1 MPQEEPAP
9 DTRPD
14 TPTSLGTAAFA
25 VIGALLAGAG
35 AVALSAAF
43 TVNLLRLLLAVVLVA
58 VGWAI
63 HQRGTAR
70 EHPVTRALG
79 HWTLR
84 GIGGSLAVLGAY
96 LTGLAVLT
104 MAASGGLFDDPGSGT
119 VLVVVL
125 LVYGVP
131 ALALLVL
138 ATTGTRAWTAGAGAI
153 TAMLVVLVMIAANA
167 SVAAVSITMLVVAI
181 ALMVVV
187 LRAPAESVWG
197 NVAAAAGAM
206 AAGYALGAGTSP
218 FGTVGAGQAGTQ
230 VVDSSPAGALDGA
243 VGGVVLALA
252 LVVTAVLVLVAVL
265 RRDVAGGI
273 LAGSVF
279 TTIPF
284 FAGPN
289 SMIVTARWVGV
300 ALVALVVVAALL
312 AARLPDV
319 RARCTGLIAA
329 ARSAGAPAAAA
340 CGAVIAV
347 ALVVLVVQTLQLFA
361 FELWVQGLIGLALLL
376 VAGALAYAL
385 PGTAGAA
392 AAVAV
397 LVGLQLFPVWP
408 RVLLAFWEGSRVGH
422 VLSAILGFV
431 TAIAAAWLFMA
442 RHRRVA
448 VYAAAAYVLAGSS
461 AFFLGALAAGAH
473 VDPSED
479 GATVAVV
486 AMVLP
491 LFLIGVAAAVATRSP
506 RFVAYGQAVG
516 AVVLA
521 AGGFLPMKVLLSEVI
536 DTGDGM
542 TEFALLNGL
551 RALTPTDAGLAW
563 AVRETTEPVIIAL
576 VVMVVLALVLAAS
589 VARRPSAV
597 LAGGAA
603 LALLGGTQLA
613 VFAAA
618 LEGAQSVAWTI
629 GVVGLLVG
637 VVAAGAAFAA
647 GRTVRAH

>member
-1 MPQEEPAP
+1 M
-9 DTRPD
+9 
-14 TPTSLGTAAFA
+14 
-25 VIGALLAGAG
+25 VGALLTGAG
-35 AVALSAAF
+35 AIALSAAF
-43 TVNLLRLLLAVVLVA
+43 TVDVLRLLVAAVLVVA
-58 VGWAI
+58 GWAI
-63 HQRGTAR
+63 YQRGTNR

-96 LTGLAVLT
+96 LTGLAALT
-104 MAASGGLFDDPGSGT
+104 MAASGGLFDDAESGV

-125 LVYGVP
+125 LVYGIP

-153 TAMLVVLVMIAANA
+153 GTMLVVLVMLAANA
-167 SVAAVSITMLVVAI
+167 SAAAVSITMLVAAI
-181 ALMVVV
+181 VLAVVV

-206 AAGYALGAGTSP
+206 AAGYAFGAGTSP
-218 FGTVGAGQAGTQ
+218 FGTVGAGQAGTR
-230 VVDSSPAGALDGA
+230 VVDANPAGALDGA
-243 VGGVVLALA
+243 VGAVVLALA
-252 LVVTAVLVLVAVL
+252 LIVTAVLVLVAVL

-284 FAGPN
+284 FAGP
-289 SMIVTARWVGV
+289 STMIGTTRWVGV
-300 ALVALVVVAALL
+300 GVVALVVVAALV
-312 AARLPDV
+312 AARLPGMRV
-319 RARCTGLIAA
+319 RLTALIAA

-347 ALVVLVVQTLQLFA
+347 ALVVFVVQTVPLFF

-376 VAGALAYAL
+376 LAAALAYAL
-385 PGTAGAA
+385 PGTAGTA

-408 RVLLAFWEGSRVGH
+408 RLLLVVWEGSRVGH
-422 VLSAILGFV
+422 VLSAVLGFV
-431 TAIAAAWLFMA
+431 TAVAVAWLFMA

-448 VYAAAAYVLAGSS
+448 VYAAAAYLLAGS
-461 AFFLGALAAGAH
+461 AAYLLGALAAGAEI
-473 VDPSED
+473 DPSDD

-491 LFLIGVAAAVATRSP
+491 LFLIGVAAAVAVRST

-521 AGGFLPMKVLLSEVI
+521 AGGFLPVKALLSEVI

-542 TEFALLNGL
+542 AGFALQNGL

-563 AVRETTEPVIIAL
+563 AVRETTAAVIIAM

-589 VARRPSAV
+589 VARRPSAA
-597 LAGGAA
+597 LSGGAA

-618 LEGAQSVAWTI
+618 LEGEEAVAWTI

-637 VVAAGAAFAA
+637 VVAAGWAVEA
-647 GRTVRAH
+647 GRAVRAVT